1 MPEGQ
6 KRVEWLDSVLLRHEV
21 PGSGAHVDWM
31 IAPAGRASVDDR
43 VLLTWRLDEAI
54 GRALAGTGGPV
65 GDFEAVRIADHRY
78 SYLDYEGEV
87 SGGRGTVLRIASG
100 RVRIIEHSP
109 LHFEADAN
117 FAGLLRL
124 EGKRV
129 GDAPMPEDAGGP
141 PLGLWRFRSVTRSA
155 EGG

>member
-1 MPEGQ
+1 
-6 KRVEWLDSVLLRHEV
+6 
-21 PGSGAHVDWM
+21 M

-43 VLLTWRLDEAI
+43 VLLTWRLDDAI

-78 SYLDYEGEV
+78 RYLDYEGEV

-100 RVRIIEHSP
+100 RVRILESSP
-109 LHFEADAN
+109 MHFQAEAN
-117 FAGLLRL
+117 FAGFLLL
-124 EGKRV
+124 EGERL
-129 GDAPMPEDAGGP
+129 GDAPMPGDAGDP
-141 PLGLWRFRSVTRSA
+141 PLGLWRFRIVTRSA